1 MLADSGSLPPFQ
13 IRRAALDS
21 QRAALETEV
30 TTLAREEAYLA
41 RQIERA
47 AEQVRYY
54 EQLLRDLKR
63 DWDRRPP
70 LRELVRQFR

>member
-1 MLADSGSLPPFQ
+1 MLAEPRSLPVFPS
-13 IRRAALDS
+13 RRAALDS

-30 TTLAREEAYLA
+30 SALSREEAYLS

-47 AEQVRYY
+47 GEQVRYY
-54 EQLLRDLKR
+54 ERLLRDLKR

>member
-1 MLADSGSLPPFQ
+1 MLAESRSHPSFGG
-13 IRRAALDS
+13 RRAALDT

-30 TTLAREEAYLA
+30 TALSREEAYLS

-54 EQLLRDLKR
+54 ERLLRDLKR

>member
-1 MLADSGSLPPFQ
+1 MLAEPRAHLPYEG
-13 IRRAALDS
+13 RRAALDS

-30 TTLAREEAYLA
+30 TTLSREEAYLS

-54 EQLLRDLKR
+54 ERLLRDLKR